1 MRTCDICGHII
12 GDRESWH
19 ASWRGLNHALCEIN
33 QDRADRGLNP
43 VSTLSGRARIE
54 LPLVSLLSIPHYNG
68 RASMRDAIG
77 ATAKLAKLRMKVKPK
92 ENDDVV
98 VSL

>member
-33 QDRADRGLNP
+33 QDRANRGLNP

-54 LPLVSLLSIPHYNG
+54 LPIIHYNG
-68 RASMRDAIG
+68 RGDMRESIA
-77 ATAKLAKLRMKVKPK
+77 ATAKLAKLKLGKKVSKGKNNVLP
-92 ENDDVV
+92 
-98 VSL
+98 L